1 MGIVV
6 ELENKRGKKPTFDVL
21 TAIVAEDMALVNQLI
36 LKRMESPV
44 ALIPQLAGHVI
55 SAGGKRLRPMLTL
68 ASAKLCGYHGE
79 RHIMLATCIE
89 FIHTATLLH
98 DDVVDESKLRRGLET
113 ANSVWGNQASV
124 LVGDFLFS
132 RSFELMVED
141 GSVKVMG
148 ILASASARLAEGE
161 VMQLLTA
168 NDTETGESAYL
179 DVIKAKTAKLFAASC
194 RLGAIVADRPS
205 VEEEALEAFGMNL
218 GVAFQLI
225 DDVLDYSAKQ
235 ATLGKTVGDD
245 FHEGKITLPVILA
258 FRRGDDEERHFWRR
272 TLGELEQNDSDLER
286 AISLMQKH
294 QALDDTVDRARH
306 YGAVARDSLD
316 IFPTS
321 ETKNA
326 LISLI
331 DFCIERPY

>member
-1 MGIVV
+1 VGIVV

-98 DDVVDESKLRRGLET
+98 DDVVDDSKLRRGLET

-148 ILASASARLAEGE
+148 ILSSASARLAEGE

-205 VEEEALEAFGMNL
+205 VEEEGLEAFGMNL

-272 TLGELEQNDSDLER
+272 TLGKLEQNDNDLER
-286 AISLMQKH
+286 AISIMQKH
-294 QALDDTVDRARH
+294 HALDDTVDRARH
-306 YGAVARDSLD
+306 YGAMARDSLG

-321 ETKNA
+321 ETKDA
-326 LISLI
+326 LVSLI

>member
-6 ELENKRGKKPTFDVL
+6 KLVDKRGTKPSFDTL
-21 TAIVAEDMALVNQLI
+21 TAMVAEDMALVNQLI
-36 LKRMESPV
+36 LKKMESPV

-79 RHIMLATCIE
+79 RHITLATCIE

-98 DDVVDESKLRRGLET
+98 DDVVDESKLRRGIET

-148 ILASASARLAEGE
+148 ILATASAKLAEGE
-161 VMQLLTA
+161 IMQLLTS
-168 NDTETGESAYL
+168 NNTETSESAYL
-179 DVIKAKTAKLFAASC
+179 NVIKAKTAKLFAASC
-194 RLGAIVADRPS
+194 RLGAIVADRPKI
-205 VEEEALEAFGMNL
+205 EEEGLEAFGMNL
-218 GVAFQLI
+218 GVAFQLT

-245 FHEGKITLPVILA
+245 FKEGKVTLPIILA
-258 FRRGDDEERHFWRR
+258 YGRSNDKEKKFWER
-272 TLGELEQNDSDLER
+272 TISKLNQNDGDFEMALEIINKYQCIEDTLTR
-286 AISLMQKH
+286 ANHFSNV
-294 QALDDTVDRARH
+294 AVDS
-306 YGAVARDSLD
+306 VD
-316 IFPTS
+316 IFKDNIYKEKLVS
-321 ETKNA
+321 LVTKSVSR
-326 LISLI
+326 I
-331 DFCIERPY
+331 Y

>member
-1 MGIVV
+1 VGIVV
-6 ELENKRGKKPTFDVL
+6 ELGDKRGKKPSFDAL
-21 TAIVAEDMALVNQLI
+21 TAIVADDMALVNQLI

-44 ALIPQLAGHVI
+44 VLIPQLAGHLI

-68 ASAKLCGYHGE
+68 ASAKLCGYQGE
-79 RHIMLATCIE
+79 RHVTLATCIE

-98 DDVVDESKLRRGLET
+98 DDVVDKSKLRRGLET

-141 GSVKVMG
+141 GSVKIMG

-161 VMQLLTA
+161 VMQLLTS
-168 NDTETGESAYL
+168 NDTQTGESAYL
-179 DVIKAKTAKLFAASC
+179 DVIKAKTAQLFAAAC
-194 RLGAIVADRPS
+194 RLGAVVADRPS
-205 VEEEALEAFGMNL
+205 VEEEGLEAFGMNL

-235 ATLGKTVGDD
+235 ATLGKAVGDD
-245 FHEGKITLPVILA
+245 FREGKITLPVILA
-258 FRRGDDEERHFWRR
+258 FRRGDDEERDFWRR
-272 TLGELEQNDSDLER
+272 TLSELEQNDGDLEH
-286 AISLMQKH
+286 AIALMQKH
-294 QALDDTVDRARH
+294 QSLDDTVDRARH
-306 YGAVARDSLD
+306 YGAMARDSLG

-321 ETKNA
+321 ETKDA
-326 LISLI
+326 MISLI
-331 DFCIERPY
+331 NFCIERPY